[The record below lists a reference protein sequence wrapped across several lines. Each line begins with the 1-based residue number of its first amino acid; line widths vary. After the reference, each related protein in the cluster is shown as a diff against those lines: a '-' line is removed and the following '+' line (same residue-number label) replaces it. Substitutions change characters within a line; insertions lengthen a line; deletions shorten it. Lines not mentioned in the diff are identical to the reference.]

1 MSETANAP
9 ATSGPFP
16 DPRFCFLSDF
26 LGRRVVGA
34 DGRRVGRVTD
44 LVVATGEAYP
54 PVESLVVKGPGG
66 RAQYPWS
73 AVEGI
78 GPGPLSLRAGAT
90 AVAPPD
96 QPPPDRIPLAEEIL
110 DKQIVDVHDAKLVR
124 VNDLHFLELKG
135 QLRVAHVDVGFRG
148 LIRRMGWEPLVD
160 GAIKLVARDARYL
173 QSDHLVSWK
182 LVQPLDRSPG
192 RVRLEVAQRM
202 LATLHPAD
210 LAEILEDL
218 DRDQRAVLL
227 ERLDVETAADAL
239 EEASPE
245 LAAQLLEEVAPEKAA
260 DILEEMAPDEAADA
274 LSEID
279 GEARAEVLA
288 AMEVPEAT
296 EVRAL
301 MAHARDSAGGLMTP
315 DRIQLYPEQTV
326 ADAIA
331 ELRRRDEELPLVY
344 EIFVVDLSSRLI
356 GLLTL
361 RDLLLNGGATPLG
374 KIMREPPATVKVE
387 DGLEDVARAAAK
399 YNLVSVPVVNADG
412 LLEGMVTVDD
422 ILSEVMDAA

>member
-1 MSETANAP
+1 MPETANAS

-26 LGRRVVGA
+26 LGRQVLAA
-34 DGRRVGRVTD
+34 DGRRLGRVTD

-54 PVESLVVKGPGG
+54 PVESLVVKGPAG
-66 RAQYPWS
+66 RTQYPWS
-73 AVEGI
+73 AVESI
-78 GPGPLSLRAGAT
+78 GARRQALRADAT
-90 AVAPPD
+90 GAPPPAE
-96 QPPPDRIPLAEEIL
+96 PPPDRIPLAEEIL
-110 DKQIVDVHDAKLVR
+110 DRQIVDVHDAKLVR

-160 GAIKLVARDARYL
+160 GTIKLVSRQAGYL
-173 QSDHLVSWK
+173 TSDHLVSWK

-192 RVRLEVAQRM
+192 KVRLEVAQRM

-239 EEASPE
+239 EEAPPE

-301 MAHARDSAGGLMTP
+301 MAHPRDSAGGLMTP

-326 ADAIA
+326 ADAVA

-344 EIFVVDLSSRLI
+344 EIFVVDLSNRLV

-361 RDLLLNGGATPLG
+361 RDLLLNDAATPLG
-374 KIMREPPATVKVE
+374 RLMREPPITVTVE
-387 DGLEDVARAAAK
+387 DSLKDVAEAASK
-399 YNLVSVPVVNADG
+399 YNLVSVAVLDAEG
-412 LLEGMVTVDD
+412 RLQGMVTVDD
-422 ILSEVMDAA
+422 ILAGVLDAA